1 MSYIGKIAVDR
12 SIDNPVVSKRVK
24 VGKKIIIVD
33 FSGPIEN
40 IPLFEKVYT
49 FAVFCFEE
57 EERKA
62 FKVLNETESG
72 SGTLLWVDYKETEG
86 VYILTTENFENLAD
100 KNTSLENFFHGVAE
114 VEITDSLESLEKK
127 YSPANKHKMYIGI
140 GVVLFV
146 ILVGVITTILNVTK
160 TEAKRPSNV
169 DAAVTKKT
177 LSSIEVFQLKQ
188 QLSIE
193 LINKIH
199 SEANALMDDELLNTK
214 AAIRS
219 IMFSYDLPGDD
230 VSIKG
235 SVGYEYKFPVRG
247 SVLTSGSA
255 YTKTVSFV
263 IKNDNEPNSNIQ
275 YPLSEECVKDSLGI
289 LSSELIKVTE
299 RTNNVIKIN
308 YKEMRPDVFIG
319 TFKNILNKCP
329 ILIENVVVLDNG
341 MFEVSAAIYD
351 KDVL

>member
-12 SIDNPVVSKRVK
+12 PIDNPVVSKRVK
-24 VGKKIIIVD
+24 VAKKIITVY

-72 SGTLLWVDYKETEG
+72 SGTLLWIDYKETEG

-127 YSPANKHKMYIGI
+127 YNPANKHKMYIGI

-169 DAAVTKKT
+169 DPAVTEKT

-219 IMFSYDLPGDD
+219 IIFSYDLSGDD

-235 SVGYEYKFPVRG
+235 SLGYEYKFPVRG
-247 SVLTSGSA
+247 SVLTSGGV
-255 YTKTVSFV
+255 YTKTVAFV
-263 IKNDNEPNSNIQ
+263 IKNDDVTNSNSQ
-275 YPLSEECVKDSLGI
+275 HSLSEECVKDSLEI
-289 LSSELIKVTE
+289 LSSDLVKVTE
-299 RTNNVIKIN
+299 RTNNLIKIN
-308 YKEMRPDVFIG
+308 YKEMHPDVFIG
-319 TFKNILNKCP
+319 SFKNILNKCP